1 MFLVIRTNQKTKH
14 QQVLSKF
21 PKLEDAQFFLQKYAT
36 VLKKTHPGCKYDA
49 NKPEIKLNDFAI
61 GLKKA
66 K

>member
-21 PKLEDAQFFLQKYAT
+21 PKLENAQFFLQKYAI

-49 NKPEIKLNDFAI
+49 NKPEIKLDDFEI
-61 GLKKA
+61 GLKKT

>member
-21 PKLEDAQFFLQKYAT
+21 PKLENAQFFLQKYAT

-49 NKPEIKLNDFAI
+49 DKPEIKLNDFAI
-61 GLKKA
+61 GLKKV

>member
-21 PKLEDAQFFLQKYAT
+21 PKLEDAQFFLQKYAI

-49 NKPEIKLNDFAI
+49 NKSEIRLNDFAI
-61 GLKKA
+61 SLKKA